1 MARDDD
7 RGRGRDDDYDRDR
20 ERGRGDRE
28 KVDASE
34 DKKNKSVE
42 VKLTNVR
49 LSFASVFKRKSFGED
64 DANPRFAATLLMDK
78 RRQEDQIRLCED
90 AIDDAKFAKW
100 GDRQPALKSEK
111 LAFRDGDDEDYD
123 GYQGHMFVA
132 ARSDRRP
139 KVIDRDRTPLTEDDG
154 KIYSGCYVNA
164 IIRFWAQDN
173 KWGKRVNASLEGVQF
188 VKDGEAFTGGAPL
201 DEDAFDDLGEDD
213 DGRGSRSRGSDRGND
228 RRSDRDR
235 SREPDRERD
244 EGRHGRSRD
253 RDDRDSG
260 RGSDRDRGRD
270 RGADRDHDRGSRD
283 RVRSSNRSDDDFRE
297 DEYKDRE
304 RGQGRERDSRDRD
317 RDADRGRDRRDDRSG
332 DRGRERDDRG
342 GDRDRERDDR
352 RTESRS
358 RRDDLV

>member
-1 MARDDD
+1 MARDNDREYERD
-7 RGRGRDDDYDRDR
+7 RGRGRDDDR
-20 ERGRGDRE
+20 ERGR
-28 KVDASE
+28 DAPE

-49 LSFASVFKRKSFGED
+49 LSFESVFKRKSFGED
-64 DANPRFAATLLMDK
+64 DANPRFSATFLIDK
-78 RRQEDQIRLCED
+78 RRQEDQVRLCED

-100 GDRQPALKSEK
+100 GDRQPTLKAEK

-154 KIYSGCYVNA
+154 RIYSGCYVNA

-173 KWGKRVNASLEGVQF
+173 KWGKRVNASLEGIQF

-201 DEDAFDDLGEDD
+201 NEDAFDDLGDED
-213 DGRGSRSRGSDRGND
+213 DGRSSRGRGSDRERD
-228 RRSDRDR
+228 RGSDRDR
-235 SREPDRERD
+235 SREPDRGRD
-244 EGRHGRSRD
+244 EGRSSRSRD

-270 RGADRDHDRGSRD
+270 RGADRDNDRGSRD

-297 DEYKDRE
+297 DEYEDRE

-317 RDADRGRDRRDDRSG
+317 RDADRGRDRRDDRGG
-332 DRGRERDDRG
+332 DRGRDRRDDRG
-342 GDRDRERDDR
+342 GDRGRERDDR